1 MSLDVYL
8 QFEIDTGGPNSP
20 KSFSV
25 YEANY
30 THNCNVMAEEAG
42 IYRYVWR
49 PDECGDVK
57 QAGDLIEPLRRGIK
71 LMEDEPQRFIA
82 LNPKNGW
89 GSYETFL
96 PWLRRYLEAC
106 VDYPKA
112 TIRACR

>member
-8 QFEIDTGGPNSP
+8 EFDIDTGGRQP
-20 KSFSV
+20 KVFRV

-42 IYRYVWR
+42 IYKHVWR
-49 PDECGDVK
+49 PDECEEIYC
-57 QAGDLIEPLRRGIK
+57 AGDIIEPLQQAIR
-71 LMEDEPQRFIA
+71 LMEDEPKRFIA

-89 GSYETFL
+89 GSYDTFL

-106 VDYPKA
+106 VENPKA
-112 TIRACR
+112 KIRVSR